1 MKRNFSLLII
11 VLLFSNCKEKAKEVQ
26 NEPLSAIEYS
36 MVNNANFI
44 LENPEINSV
53 SIGIYKDGETHIGYY
68 GEIDKGKNNLP
79 NDNSLFEIASVTKSF
94 TGIIT
99 AQAVLDG
106 KIKVDDDI
114 RTYLDDSYPNLVFE
128 DRPIQIR
135 DLLTHTSGIR
145 RDFSVVLSKL
155 FTLDATQE
163 EKTNIVNYNSED
175 LQKDLKQYKLDRIPG
190 SRYEYS
196 PVVGPEILAMILEK
210 VYNKSFSNLLN
221 DQILN
226 KADMNQTQLQLT
238 TEESSNLVNS
248 YTDEGLL
255 VQPMPLPV
263 KGAGAGLKS
272 SIPDLIKY
280 TKYLL
285 DTDNPVINE
294 MQKPLFN
301 DVLEGDLYGYFW
313 QLNDDGEFMHNGG
326 THGSTNWVIVS
337 PEINAGFTVMFNSNG
352 DTSGTL
358 INNIANRILNDLENY
373 PKKNAYFSVRKKI
386 MENTNKGIE
395 FYNKLKLEK
404 LEDFDFEDSSM
415 LNSIGYELLG
425 HEQNE
430 DAIKVFKLLVSEFP
444 NEGNPY
450 DSLGEAYYINEQY
463 ELSLK
468 NYKKALELNPKNDN
482 ARNAIDEINKII

>member
-1 MKRNFSLLII
+1 MLLI
-11 VLLFSNCKEKAKEVQ
+11 FNCKEETKEVQ

-36 MVNNANFI
+36 MVNNANLI

-68 GEIDKGKNNLP
+68 GEIDKGKDNLP
-79 NDNSLFEIASVTKSF
+79 NDSTIFEIASVTKSF

-106 KIKVDDDI
+106 KLNVDDDI
-114 RTYLDDSYPNLVFE
+114 RLYLDDPYPNLVFG

-135 DLLTHTSGIR
+135 DLLTHSSGIR
-145 RDFSVVLSKL
+145 RDFPEIYSKEVS
-155 FTLDATQE
+155 LDATNE
-163 EKTNIVNYNSED
+163 DKINIIKHNRET
-175 LQKDLKQYKLDRIPG
+175 LLKDLHQYKLDAIPG
-190 SRYEYS
+190 VRYEYS
-196 PVVGPEILAMILEK
+196 PVIAPEILALILEK
-210 VYNKSFSNLLN
+210 VYNKPYLELLN
-221 DQILN
+221 EQILN
-226 KADMNQTQLQLT
+226 KANMSQTKMTLNAS
-238 TEESSNLVNS
+238 EVNNLINS
-248 YTDEGLL
+248 YRDEGQL
-255 VQPMPLPV
+255 VESMPMPMT
-263 KGAGAGLKS
+263 GAGGGLKS
-272 SIPDLIKY
+272 TIPDLIKY
-280 TKYLL
+280 IKFLL
-285 DTDNPVINE
+285 ETDDPVITE
-294 MQKPLFN
+294 MQKPLYVEDEDDMN
-301 DVLEGDLYGYFW
+301 GYFW
-313 QLNDDGEFMHNGG
+313 IINNDGEFMHNGG
-326 THGSTNWVIVS
+326 TNGSTNWVIVS
-337 PEINAGFTVMFNSNG
+337 PKLDAGFTVMFNSNG

-373 PKKNAYFSVRKKI
+373 PKKNAYFSVHKKI
-386 MENTNKGIE
+386 IENTNKGIE

-404 LEDFDFEDSSM
+404 PEDYDFEDPFM
-415 LNSIGYELLG
+415 LNRIGYELLG

-430 DAIKVFKLLVSEFP
+430 DAIKVFELLVSEFP